1 MEDNVS
7 SGCSRLIVVGVP
19 RLKAVQADAKQK
31 QTQSKSRRK
40 AKKASREVGFFVVC
54 AVFRAREGFSP
65 AFQSGRFVHGA
76 QTIALNRPF
85 HYPSLDLTQ
94 ADSHRLSRVACKPD
108 YH

>member
-7 SGCSRLIVVGVP
+7 SGGSRLIVVGVP

-31 QTQSKSRRK
+31 QTK
-40 AKKASREVGFFVVC
+40 AKKASREVGFFVFC
-54 AVFRAREGFSP
+54 AVFRAREGSSP

>member
-31 QTQSKSRRK
+31 QTK
-40 AKKASREVGFFVVC
+40 AKKASREVGFFVFCV
-54 AVFRAREGFSP
+54 VFLRAGRVLRP

-85 HYPSLDLTQ
+85 HYPSFDLTQ